1 MKRLVLA
8 TLVALLGACFDPLYE
23 DPDELGEESWAVCC
37 VRNQVDTCLCE
48 DPDGCE
54 IRFQACSAGTCTASL
69 RDSCETIPGSLDG
82 GQTYDGGA
90 GVDAGTTTD
99 GGVIIEDGG
108 TSTDAG
114 TSTDGGTDAG
124 VDAGTDAGVDAG
136 TDAGPPPVVTYE
148 PCCDPF
154 THRVTTCRCEATG
167 CSSASFKPCASG
179 RCALNGESC
188 G

>member
-8 TLVALLGACFDPLYE
+8 PLVALLGACFDPLYE
-23 DPDELGEESWAVCC
+23 DPDELGEVSWAVCC

-54 IRFQACSAGTCTASL
+54 IRFQACSAGTCTPSL
-69 RDSCETIPGSLDG
+69 RDSCETLPGSQDG
-82 GQTYDGGA
+82 GSSFDGGA
-90 GVDAGTTTD
+90 GVDAGTTDAGT
-99 GGVIIEDGG
+99 GIEDGG

-114 TSTDGGTDAG
+114 TSTDGGI
-124 VDAGTDAGVDAG
+124 DAGVDAG
-136 TDAGPPPVVTYE
+136 TDAGPPPVTNYA
-148 PCCDPF
+148 PCCDPS

-167 CSSASFKPCASG
+167 CSSASFTPCASG